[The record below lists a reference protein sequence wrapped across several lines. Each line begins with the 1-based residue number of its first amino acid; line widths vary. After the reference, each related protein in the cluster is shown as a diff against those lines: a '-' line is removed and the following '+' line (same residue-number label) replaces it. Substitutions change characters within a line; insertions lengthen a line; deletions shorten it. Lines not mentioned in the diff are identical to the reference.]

1 MTTRLTFYYDVVCP
15 YAYLG
20 STQVEALAS
29 RAGVPLD
36 WTPILLGGVFKA
48 IGAPQ
53 IPAQSMPLAKA
64 ALNLLDMQ
72 RWASLYHVSLTLPQA
87 HPRRSV
93 EAMRLLHTVEGVDR
107 IRLTHALYR
116 AYFVDHRDPSDRAV
130 LAELCSGLGLDP
142 KLATERIDTPEI
154 KDALRRATDEAI
166 ADGVFGVPGFVV
178 VKGESR
184 KLYWGQDRIVL
195 VERALGL

>member
-1 MTTRLTFYYDVVCP
+1 VT
-15 YAYLG
+15 
-20 STQVEALAS
+20 LAS
-29 RAGVPLD
+29 V
-36 WTPILLGGVFKA
+36 TT
-48 IGAPQ
+48 
-53 IPAQSMPLAKA
+53 S
-64 ALNLLDMQ
+64 
-72 RWASLYHVSLTLPQA
+72 
-87 HPRRSV
+87 PREGRFSV

-116 AYFVDHRDPSDRAV
+116 SYFVDHRDPSDRTV
-130 LAELCSGLGLDP
+130 LAEVCGSLGLDA